1 LQQVSL
7 NRSWKLFIYRQ
18 PELNM
23 NKALIVSVL
32 IGGMCGNIAEP
43 MMPPVVAGNI
53 PVAQIPPAVQVKLLT
68 TGAEPRRE
76 LKFRPIANTKQ
87 TMTMTMG
94 MSMDMMMGDSP
105 MPKLPIPK
113 MVMKMD
119 LNVQQV
125 DPSGD
130 IHYNFAYSDI
140 KVIADKDT
148 PPEMLTA
155 IQKSFKSL
163 MGIKGEMI
171 IGSSGQVKSK
181 NLTLPKTVEPTMKQT
196 LEQLNKS
203 LDQISTRLPSEM
215 VGLGAKWQVTNS
227 LQVAGVRVNQSST
240 YEIVKLDDRGMTV
253 QNKTIQSSPPQ
264 ELILPGIDKQV
275 KAKLTSLTSIG
286 EGNYTIQFDSILPI
300 EGKVSVL
307 TDSKMTIQI
316 TPKEQPTNLVNKMAI
331 ELNISSK

>member
-1 LQQVSL
+1 
-7 NRSWKLFIYRQ
+7 
-18 PELNM
+18 M
-23 NKALIVSVL
+23 NKALIVSIL
-32 IGGMCGNIAEP
+32 IGGMCGNISEP
-43 MMPPVVAGNI
+43 MI
-53 PVAQIPPAVQVKLLT
+53 QPVAAGDVPAVQITPAVQLKLLT
-68 TGAEPRRE
+68 AGAEPRRE
-76 LKFRPIANTKQ
+76 LKFRPAANSKQ
-87 TMTMTMG
+87 VMTMTMG
-94 MSMDMMMGDSP
+94 MSMDMIMGGSP

-113 MVMKMD
+113 LVMKMD

-155 IQKSFKSL
+155 IQKSFKGL
-163 MGIKGEMI
+163 MGIKGDI
-171 IGSSGQVKSK
+171 VIGSSGQVKSK
-181 NLTLPKTVEPTMKQT
+181 NLILPKTVEPTMKQT

-203 LDQISTRLPSEM
+203 LDQISTRLPSEI

-227 LQVAGVRVNQSST
+227 LQIAGVRVNQSST

-264 ELILPGIDKQV
+264 ELILPGMDKEV

-286 EGNYTIQFDSILPI
+286 QGNYTIRFDSILPI

-316 TPKEQPTNLVNKMAI
+316 NPKEQPTNLVNKMAI
-331 ELNISSK
+331 DLNISDK